1 MKIGILTF
9 HRPSNFGANL
19 QAYSSAS
26 YFSSLGHFVKIIDYT
41 RPGDLAYKKS
51 VDEQQFLAH
60 QQFVEQRLPLTRQ
73 VFDEKGL
80 CEVVRTEQ
88 FDAILIGADAVWR
101 APQDNCIYFAKW
113 LFDNENIPNISV
125 ASISA
130 AHMGN
135 GYMGVSE
142 ETRLHIHDCLNKF
155 KYITVRDNWTR
166 EALNRDVFSG
176 KDFVKV
182 VNPDPVIKLYHFVD
196 GKEWQSNGLE
206 SKKYYLMSL
215 PVGWGKS
222 AKLGKVRQRWFS
234 RFKQMVHAA
243 GYQLVELPIPEGK
256 SGMEFDYI
264 IDYPVDPLQWFLWI
278 KNAKAFCG
286 LRFHAIVSSISNGTP
301 FFSVDSYGRTTKKSM
316 LLDLLGFHRQA
327 RKDDTH
333 SKIRNLLKG
342 TDFESYRTG
351 SYLEFENPKRIFDRL
366 KHTDVNEVLKLR
378 NQLELQFDN
387 NMSELLKE
395 ISYGNE

>member
-26 YFSSLGHFVKIIDYT
+26 YFSSFGHMVKVIDYT
-41 RPGDLAYKKS
+41 RPGDLAYRKS
-51 VDEQQFLAH
+51 VDEHQFLAH
-60 QQFVEQRLPLTRQ
+60 QHFVEERLPLTRQ
-73 VFDEKGL
+73 VFDENGL
-80 CEVVRTEQ
+80 CEVVRAEH

-101 APQDNCIYFAKW
+101 APQDNCIYFAQW
-113 LFDNENIPNISV
+113 LFNEASIQNISV

-135 GYMGVSE
+135 GYMGVSA
-142 ETRLHIHDCLNKF
+142 ETRLHIQDCLTKF
-155 KYITVRDNWTR
+155 KYITVRDDWTR
-166 EALNRDVFSG
+166 VALNRDVFSG
-176 KDFVKV
+176 KEFVKV
-182 VNPDPVIKLYHFVD
+182 VNPDPVVKLHHFVD
-196 GKEWQSNGLE
+196 GEEWRSNGME

-215 PVGWGKS
+215 PVSWGKTP
-222 AKLGKVRQRWFS
+222 KLGRIRQRWFS
-234 RFKQMVHAA
+234 RFKEIVHAD

-256 SGMEFDYI
+256 SGMEFDYT
-264 IDYPVDPLQWFLWI
+264 IDYPIDSIQWFLWI

-301 FFSVDSYGRTTKKSM
+301 FFSVDSYGKTTKKSM

-327 RKDDTH
+327 RKDDKH

-342 TDFESYRTG
+342 TSFELNRTG
-351 SYLEFENPKRIFDRL
+351 PYLEFENPKRIFNML
-366 KHTDVNEVLKLR
+366 EHTDVNEILTLR
-378 NQLELQFDN
+378 SLLELQFDS
-387 NMSELLKE
+387 NMSELLKK
-395 ISYGNE
+395 ISYGKE